1 MDIDD
6 FIMTCGT
13 SLFSSPLD
21 TATTS
26 PSKVADAGPDAH
38 RQYSWELGKIM
49 RAVKDSKHRGG
60 SGQIEVSQ
68 DQLNNRGQ

>member
-21 TATTS
+21 TAS
-26 PSKVADAGPDAH
+26 PDAGPDAH